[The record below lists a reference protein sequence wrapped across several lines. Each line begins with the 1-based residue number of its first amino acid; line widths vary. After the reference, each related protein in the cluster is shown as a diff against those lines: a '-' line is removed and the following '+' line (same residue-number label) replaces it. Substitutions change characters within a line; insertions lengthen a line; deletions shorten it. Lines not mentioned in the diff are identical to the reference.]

1 MFYLTRW
8 LWLIY
13 DVTGVIALSFSS
25 TDDLN
30 CSSLVRWLC
39 KHLVSDNWYSSIC
52 QRPMCDF
59 KCKTM
64 AWVCFLSKML
74 DFIKINKM
82 LFLDR
87 TTASEERLTFWK
99 KHSGMCTS
107 VTSTSCTSN
116 YVFGQLESRT
126 ENREKCLFTGKTFL
140 YKKIYWRK
148 NKKSISG
155 KFCFILFIYFENF
168 VQKTRKM
175 KSSATTIFPP
185 LSIHGKACNK

>member
-107 VTSTSCTSN
+107 VTSTSSTSN

-126 ENREKCLFTGKTFL
+126 VNGEKCLFTGKSFL
-140 YKKIYWRK
+140 RRIIERKIK
-148 NKKSISG
+148 IALTAS
-155 KFCFILFIYFENF
+155 FILFIYFENF